1 MPEHAAL
8 KNESVLKDGH
18 LHKKTYYARL
28 FRRFVLLTMVSSLVP
43 LLLVGWGINIHYTRF
58 AKTRMINSLEN
69 QLANHRKIVELFL
82 LQRTSKLNLIA
93 LTHSLESLSDMSN
106 LNTVFEVLNQ
116 EDESFTDLGVIGAD
130 GRHRAYIGPYNLM
143 DKNYADTFWFKKV
156 MKNSIFISDMFMGFR
171 KVPHFIIAVI
181 RQERGA
187 TWILRATI
195 NPEVFRS
202 LVEDVQVGKS
212 GEALLLNR
220 QGIYQTSPR
229 FSGKIMERAPFS
241 VGDVHSGVEIQMLK
255 SHGDNGEE
263 PSVRQIAALTW
274 LKEPRWLLMIK
285 QDYSEALGDVN
296 HANYVTL
303 IFLHLSALIILAVA
317 VLVTRHMITV
327 IKKRDKEMDQLDN
340 QLIQASKL
348 ASIGELSAGV
358 AHEINNPLAI
368 ILTERQILLDVAGQ
382 TQTMDNDFKEQFDAS
397 MKQIDMQIHRC
408 KRITHNLLRFS
419 RRTQSVIEG
428 VDLNEFIREVVEL
441 MEREAGTSGI
451 KFRTDLDQNL
461 PEIPTDPSQLQ
472 QVFLNLITN
481 AIDSHDGKPYG
492 SIHITTAGD
501 DRKQGVRIIIA
512 DTGSGIRPENLEKI
526 FDPFFTTKAVG
537 KGTGLGLSICYSIIQ
552 RLGGAVTVTSE
563 PGVGTEFT
571 LFLPLQPPHELE
583 ESIIKKEGSSSD

>member
-1 MPEHAAL
+1 MPERTVL
-8 KNESVLKDGH
+8 KDESVLKDGH
-18 LHKKTYYARL
+18 LHKKAYYARL
-28 FRRFVLLTMVSSLVP
+28 FRRFVLLTMVCSLVP

-58 AKTRMINSLEN
+58 AKSRMINSLQT
-69 QLANHRKIVELFL
+69 QLADHRKIVELFL
-82 LQRTSKLNLIA
+82 LERTSRLNLIA
-93 LTHSLESLSDMSN
+93 QTHSLEYLSDISN
-106 LNTVFEVLNQ
+106 LNSVFEVLNWG
-116 EDESFTDLGVIGAD
+116 DASFADLGVIGAE

-143 DKNYADTFWFKKV
+143 DKNYADTFWFKEV
-156 MKNSIFISDMFMGFR
+156 MENGIFISDMFTGFR
-171 KVPHFIIAVI
+171 KIPHFIVAVI
-181 RQERGA
+181 RQEKGA
-187 TWILRATI
+187 TWVLRATI

-212 GEALLLNR
+212 GEVLLLNR

-241 VGDVHSGVEIQMLK
+241 VGEIHDGVEIQMLK
-255 SHGDNGEE
+255 SRGDDGEA

-274 LKEPRWLLMIK
+274 LKKPRWLMMIK
-285 QDYSEALGDVN
+285 QDYNEALGDVN

-382 TQTMDNDFKEQFDAS
+382 TRAMDDDFKEQFDAS
-397 MKQIDMQIHRC
+397 MKQIDMQIQRC

-419 RRTQSVIEG
+419 RRTQSVFEG

-451 KFRTDLDQNL
+451 KFRTDLYQNL

-481 AIDSHDGKPYG
+481 AIDAHDGRPYG
-492 SIHITTAGD
+492 SIHITTACD
-501 DRKQGVRIIIA
+501 DQKQGVRIIVA
-512 DTGSGIRPENLEKI
+512 DTGSGIRPENLENI

-537 KGTGLGLSICYSIIQ
+537 KGTGLGLSICYSIMQ

-563 PGVGTEFT
+563 PGVGTEFS
-571 LFLPLQPPHELE
+571 LFLPSQPPHELE
-583 ESIIKKEGSSSD
+583 ESIVKNE